1 MRPSLN
7 AIGSI
12 ARFRGVI
19 FSTAFFLF
27 AISADPIAAGE
38 LASQRVAAG
47 LDYPVFATSPPGDPR
62 LFIVE
67 QGGRIKVLKHGQV
80 LPTPFLDIHTLVS
93 QPAGFEQRGL
103 MGLAFHPQYAGS
115 RFFYLMYSDLDWRIN
130 IVRYR
135 ASASNPDI
143 ADPASA
149 FVVLRMILPAPNHI
163 GGTLNFG
170 PNDGYLYIGIG
181 DGGEQGDPA
190 NFAQRDDL
198 LFGKMLRIDVNNG
211 VPYGIPP
218 SNPFAG
224 PGLPLDEIWAK
235 GFRNPYRWSFDRET
249 SDLYIGDV
257 GQSMWEEIDYQSAGS
272 KGGENYGWHMMEGN
286 HCYNPPQGCS
296 SAGLILPIHEYQH
309 IFHCSVTGG
318 YVYRGS
324 AIPSAQGTYFFAD
337 YCTGTIWSFRYQNGL
352 VSNFTDRTP
361 ELSPQGEVAWI
372 ASFAEDSAGE
382 LYMVD
387 HDKVEGQ
394 GEIWRIVPGAGSTG
408 VDPDADIPPEA
419 ALRLVPASP
428 NPFSEQTQINVRI
441 GYVPSSVRAIVYS
454 AAGRFVDELAV
465 DPVALGSG
473 AAALEWDGRD
483 ANGLPCPSGI
493 YMLRV
498 AADGQE
504 ARERLILIR

>member
-1 MRPSLN
+1 MPRNLT
-7 AIGSI
+7 AIGRI
-12 ARFRGVI
+12 AGFRGVV
-19 FSTAFFLF
+19 FSTALFLF
-27 AISADPIAAGE
+27 ATLAGSVTARE
-38 LASQRVAAG
+38 LASQRVASD

-67 QGGRIKVLKHGQV
+67 QGGQIKILKHGQV
-80 LPTPFLDIHTLVS
+80 LPTLFLDIHTLVS
-93 QPAGFEQRGL
+93 PPGGFEQRGL
-103 MGLAFHPQYAGS
+103 FGIAFHPQYAS
-115 RFFYLMYSDLDWRIN
+115 NRFFYLMYSDVDWRTTV
-130 IVRYR
+130 VRYR

-149 FVVLRMILPAPNHI
+149 FLVLKMVLPAPNHH

-181 DGGEQGDPA
+181 DGGEQEDPF

-211 VPYGIPP
+211 MPYGIPP
-218 SNPFAG
+218 SNPFVG

-249 SDLYIGDV
+249 GDMYIGDV
-257 GQSMWEEIDYQSAGS
+257 GQGAWEEVDYQSAGS
-272 KGGENYGWHMMEGN
+272 KGGENYGWRIMEGN
-286 HCYNPPQGCS
+286 HCFNPPQGCNTT
-296 SAGLILPIHEYQH
+296 GLVRPIHEYPH
-309 IFHCSVTGG
+309 IPDCSVTGG
-318 YVYRGS
+318 YIYRGS

-337 YCTGTIWSFRYQNGL
+337 FCTGKIWSFRYQNGL
-352 VSNFTDRTP
+352 VSNFIDRTE
-361 ELSPQGEVAWI
+361 ELSAQGEVEWI
-372 ASFAEDSAGE
+372 GSFAEDSAGE

-387 HDKVEGQ
+387 RGIVLGQ
-394 GEIWRIVPGAGSTG
+394 GEIWRIVPGGGTSG
-408 VDPDADIPPEA
+408 VADADIPSEA

-428 NPFSEQTQINVRI
+428 NPFSKQTQINLRI
-441 GYVPSSVRAIVYS
+441 GYVPSSLRAIVYS

-483 ANGLPCPSGI
+483 AHGLPCPSGI